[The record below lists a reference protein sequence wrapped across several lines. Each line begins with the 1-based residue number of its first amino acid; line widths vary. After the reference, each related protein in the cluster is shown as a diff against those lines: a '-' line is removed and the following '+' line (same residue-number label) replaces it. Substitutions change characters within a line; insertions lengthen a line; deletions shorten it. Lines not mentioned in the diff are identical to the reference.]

1 MYMFITSKFQ
11 HLILQKIHMHDLM
24 TNTWCLCCPT
34 PSSGRRSEKECNEQ
48 DSLCVKANVNEEYLE
63 AFRTKSYIEICN
75 KAQQG
80 QLGTTILLSSNNNSP
95 SSSTDSSSSSSSTLP
110 FCKHLTEFLLD
121 PRQENIAHMAHT
133 TKLHHLLLNYFES
146 TLEACHCCDRILQGL
161 HSVRHSYRTIK
172 RVLKISKMVL
182 HNNGDQQQ
190 QQIQNDVI
198 YRELASFA
206 MHNNPLS
213 IQFHHIHQRFMEL
226 LHRLR
231 SKRVKIQRK
240 LTWKK
245 ICKKL
250 GGIGL
255 VAAHSAVVVAL
266 LVFCFHSIVG
276 LVAAPGILGGLVGVS
291 MKRLFKG
298 KNNKNGRIRRSSY
311 CERLCEQLDVAARGV
326 YIVINELKTV
336 SRMVMRLHDEVEH
349 RRLIARVCLSN
360 YGKPEILRQVLRD
373 LHHNQSSFLDQLDEL
388 EDHIYFCFL
397 TINRS
402 RSLLLQHIT
411 THHI

>member
-1 MYMFITSKFQ
+1 
-11 HLILQKIHMHDLM
+11 MHDLM
-24 TNTWCLCCPT
+24 THTCCLSSPT
-34 PSSGRRSEKECNEQ
+34 PTSGRRRSEKECKCNGQ
-48 DSLCVKANVNEEYLE
+48 DSLCVKASVNEEYLE

-75 KAQQG
+75 KAHQA
-80 QLGTTILLSSNNNSP
+80 QLGRAAITTTSPLLSSNNNSP
-95 SSSTDSSSSSSSTLP
+95 
-110 FCKHLTEFLLD
+110 FCKHLTDFLLD
-121 PRQENIAHMAHT
+121 PRQDNIAHMAHT

-161 HSVRHSYRTIK
+161 HSIRHSYTRIN
-172 RVLKISKMVL
+172 RVLNISKML
-182 HNNGDQQQ
+182 LQDRDNNGDLQ
-190 QQIQNDVI
+190 QQIQKDVI

-206 MHNNPLS
+206 LHNNPLS
-213 IQFHHIHQRFMEL
+213 IQFHDIHQRFMEL
-226 LHRLR
+226 LHGLR

-250 GGIGL
+250 AGIGV

-276 LVAAPGILGGLVGVS
+276 LVAAPGILGGLVGLL

-298 KNNKNGRIRRSSY
+298 KNNNHHNKNGRTRRSSY

-326 YIVINELKTV
+326 YIVVNELNTV

-349 RRLIARVCLSN
+349 RRLIARVCVSN

-373 LHHNQSSFLDQLDEL
+373 LNDNQSSFLDQLAEL

-402 RSLLLQHIT
+402 RSLLLQEITRGQHI
-411 THHI
+411 